1 MVDLSVGVRRWPL
14 ISAALA
20 LVGLADSIYL
30 WSSKLG
36 APLICGVG
44 SCDVVNASPY
54 SALFG
59 VPVAA
64 FGAVGYAVLLA
75 LALWAAR
82 DAWRASAPEWL
93 IDVRLLV
100 AFGGVV
106 FSAYLTAIEV
116 FVLHAI

>member
-1 MVDLSVGVRRWPL
+1 MMDLSVGVRRWTFA
-14 ISAALA
+14 SAALA

-44 SCDVVNASPY
+44 NCDVVNASPY

-59 VPVAA
+59 IPVAA
-64 FGAVGYAVLLA
+64 LGALGYAVLLA
-75 LALWAAR
+75 LALWSAR
-82 DAWRASAPEWL
+82 EHGTAPEWL
-93 IDVRLLV
+93 IDVRLLI
-100 AFGGVV
+100 AFGGVA

>member
-1 MVDLSVGVRRWPL
+1 MVDLSMGERRWPL

-20 LVGLADSIYL
+20 LLGLAVSIYL
-30 WSSKLG
+30 WTSKLG

-54 SALFG
+54 SELLG

-64 FGAVGYAVLLA
+64 IGAVGYAALLA
-75 LALWAAR
+75 LALWA
-82 DAWRASAPEWL
+82 WRGSAPEWL
-93 IDVRLLV
+93 IDVRLLL
-100 AFGGVV
+100 AFGGVA

-116 FVLHAI
+116 FVLRTI